1 MLHPLT
7 LPVTSEIVEIGEV
20 QIEVQRL
27 GQGAPLVLLPGE
39 EGLEMESPFLESLAA
54 RFEVIIFWPPGF
66 GRSNRSE
73 WVTMDDVPYLFLDVM
88 ARLGLKGVPV
98 VGCSLGGWIAVEMA
112 TRNDALMSK
121 LVLVDPYGI
130 KIGGPMDRDIADIYM
145 VHPAKL
151 SALKWVDPT
160 KGQRDLVN
168 RPDDELYIIARNIE
182 SCARL
187 CWEPYMHNPK
197 LRRRLHRVTV
207 PTLFVW
213 GESDGIVTPDYGRAY
228 AAGVAGAQFAL
239 IPEAGHLPHVE
250 QPQAFFAAVDPFLA

>member
-20 QIEVQRL
+20 QIEVQRC
-27 GQGAPLVLLPGE
+27 GHGAPLVLLPGE
-39 EGLEMESPFLESLAA
+39 EGLEMESPFLENLAA
-54 RFEVIIFWPPGF
+54 RFEVIIVWPPGF
-66 GRSNRSE
+66 GRSNRPE

-88 ARLGLKGVPV
+88 ARLGLTGVPV
-98 VGCSLGGWIAVEMA
+98 LGCSLGGWIAVEMA
-112 TRNDALMSK
+112 TRNDARMSK

-130 KIGGPMDRDIADIYM
+130 KIGGPMDRDIADIYA

-151 SALKWVDPT
+151 AALKWVDAT

-197 LRRRLHRVTV
+197 LRRRLHRVGV

-228 AAGVAGAQFAL
+228 AGGVADAQFAL
-239 IPEAGHLPHVE
+239 ISEAGHLPHIE
-250 QPQAFFAAVDPFLA
+250 QPDAFFAAVDPFLA